1 MALSAVIG
9 WSVGGAVAVL
19 VSALARPAVV
29 ISISVRTVSS
39 GLTWSAAESAVM
51 GDNNGHSMETNT
63 NNHQQDHQQVTLPPL
78 LQSAGGTIELVR
90 HEAGLVLGEASGRRS
105 E

>member
-1 MALSAVIG
+1 MALSFVIG

-39 GLTWSAAESAVM
+39 GLTWSAAQSAVM
-51 GDNNGHSMETNT
+51 GDNTGHSMETNT
-63 NNHQQDHQQVTLPPL
+63 NNHQQAQQAQQEQHQVSLSRTW
-78 LQSAGGTIELVR
+78 LVW
-90 HEAGLVLGEASGRRS
+90 GKSL
-105 E
+105 

>member
-1 MALSAVIG
+1 MALSCVIG

-39 GLTWSAAESAVM
+39 VGIVKIVSSVDPVKRVSSVDPARTVS
-51 GDNNGHSMETNT
+51 
-63 NNHQQDHQQVTLPPL
+63 
-78 LQSAGGTIELVR
+78 
-90 HEAGLVLGEASGRRS
+90 
-105 E
+105 